1 MRDITSNIKTFFTRC
16 YNEDDSIPYAWYNT
30 QYCLLTKEQKQKL
43 FSYLVKNDF
52 IKYMFIVDNIEVVRP
67 QRTWG
72 NTPEWFRPASM
83 WHTFHNIPVNN
94 SFIFLMY
101 NNEWGNDIKVAKL
114 KKAIID
120 SFPNK
125 CDIIIYFKN
134 TLQVR
139 DMEENLWKVEF
150 I

>member
-1 MRDITSNIKTFFTRC
+1 MRDITSNIKAFFTKT
-16 YNEDDSIPYAWYNT
+16 YNKDDSVPYAWYNT
-30 QYCLLTKEQKQKL
+30 EYCILTEEQKQKL

-52 IKYMFIVDNIEVVRP
+52 IKYMFIVDNIEVARP

-83 WHTFHNIPVNN
+83 WHDFHNTPVNN
-94 SFIFLMY
+94 SFIFLVY
-101 NNEWGNDIKVAKL
+101 NNEWGNDIKVTKL